1 MQPTVGGMEKELCV
15 RHMMRMRIPSIIAD
29 CHVDESIDDRKK
41 FSHVDY
47 LRLMPLSMPQLLSV
61 LTESCRV

>member
-15 RHMMRMRIPSIIAD
+15 RHMMCMRIPSIIAN

-47 LRLMPLSMPQLLSV
+47 FEVDATFNATAAFS
-61 LTESCRV
+61 TY